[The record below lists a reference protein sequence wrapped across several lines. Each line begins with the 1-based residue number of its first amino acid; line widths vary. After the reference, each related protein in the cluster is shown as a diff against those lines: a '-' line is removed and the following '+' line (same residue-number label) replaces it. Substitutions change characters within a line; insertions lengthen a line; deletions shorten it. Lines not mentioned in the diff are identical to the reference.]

1 MMPEPATPESAK
13 PASAGA
19 APARPITRSQRA
31 IRFAKLAPEQ
41 CERLHQSVLQLLGEQ
56 GVEIRH
62 ERARELL
69 KAAGATVDGER
80 VRFPADL
87 VDWAIAAA
95 PRSIALHDHAGN
107 LVMPA
112 GEDRVFFGPGSETQY
127 VIDHR
132 TGERRHGTLRD
143 VTDGARVI
151 DALPNFDFDMSLF
164 LPWDAD
170 PTAAYLLQYREM
182 LAHCDK
188 PHVLIT
194 PSSDDVRSMVAM
206 LDAAVGGAQERI
218 ARPRDMIYVNVTHP
232 FCHEYDE
239 VEKALFLAEQGMPFM
254 YATATLGGLLAPV
267 LPPAGKLVGIAGDLV
282 GVVLAQVAREGAP
295 VAIAGGLTHVVDM
308 RTMLAT
314 YAAPEDR
321 VLGADMLRYYGLP
334 FFGMG
339 GASDSKAVDAQAA
352 AEAAMTLMTEA
363 LGGAN
368 ILHDVGYLESGSS
381 NCLTHLVICDEI
393 ISWVRGLMRPVE
405 IDEVTVPMDLIREY
419 GIDGDYVASD
429 HTLDHFRELWQ
440 PGLFD
445 RGLRTH
451 WEAAGGRTLA
461 EVAAERVDA
470 ILAAEPAPK
479 LDAATLASLD
489 EIIAEHAVRAG
500 G

>member
-1 MMPEPATPESAK
+1 MK
-13 PASAGA
+13 P
-19 APARPITRSQRA
+19 IVRSQQA
-31 IRFAKLAPEQ
+31 IRFAKLTPEQ
-41 CERLHQSVLQLLGEQ
+41 CEQLHRAVLQVLGDV
-56 GVEIRH
+56 GVEVNH

-69 KAAGATVDGER
+69 RGAGATVDGER

-95 PRSIALHDHAGN
+95 PRSIDLHDHAGN
-107 LVMPA
+107 MVMSA

-132 TGERRHGTLRD
+132 TGEHRHGTLAD
-143 VTDGARVI
+143 VTAGARVI

-170 PTAAYLLQYREM
+170 PTVAYLRQYREM

-194 PSSDDVRSMVAM
+194 PSFDDVRSMVAM
-206 LDAAVGGAQERI
+206 LDAAVGGAEERR

-232 FCHEYDE
+232 LRQEYDE

-267 LPPAGKLVGIAGDLV
+267 LQPAGKVVGIAGDLV

-314 YAAPEDR
+314 YASPEDR

-339 GASDSKAVDAQAA
+339 GASDSKVVDAQAA

-381 NCLTHLVICDEI
+381 NCLTQLVICDELI
-393 ISWVRGLMRPVE
+393 GWVRALMRPVE
-405 IDEVTVPMDLIREY
+405 IDEVTLPLDMIREY
-419 GIDGDYVASD
+419 GVEGDYVASD
-429 HTLDHFRELWQ
+429 HTLEHFRSLWE
-440 PGLFD
+440 PTLFD

-461 EVAAERVDA
+461 EAAAERVDA
-470 ILAAEPAPK
+470 ILAAEPSPK
-479 LDAATLASLD
+479 LDEGTLAAID
-489 EIIAEHAVRAG
+489 AIIADHAARAG
-500 G
+500 R